1 MARLTLDLTDELR
14 TRLQA
19 RAAETGHKSIEE
31 HVAALIRADVDS
43 NDQDYGAP
51 EHLMASNENLEA
63 KLNEGL
69 ASPASEMSPADWDDM
84 RRRFLQRHTGSES
97 R

>member
-1 MARLTLDLTDELR
+1 MARLTLDLPDELR
-14 TRLQA
+14 SKLQA
-19 RAAETGHKSIEE
+19 RAAETGHGSIEE
-31 HVAALIRADVDS
+31 HVAALIRADVTADK
-43 NDQDYGAP
+43 DYGAP
-51 EHLMASNENLEA
+51 GHLLGSRENLEA

-69 ASPASEMSPADWDDM
+69 ASPASEMTVADWDDM

>member
-1 MARLTLDLTDELR
+1 
-14 TRLQA
+14 
-19 RAAETGHKSIEE
+19 
-31 HVAALIRADVDS
+31 
-43 NDQDYGAP
+43 
-51 EHLMASNENLEA
+51 MASNENLEA